1 MLKQQSALLNK
12 LAVLLDLCALGLAFV
27 MAYYF
32 RAAYYGGER
41 PIQNY
46 VWILVLVGP
55 IWFFFLNRYQ
65 LYTSIRRVSLFDIAT
80 RVFNVH
86 LFGGITLAGLIYFI
100 DKDNF
105 SRSLYLL
112 FVCFAFL
119 LLLTEKVVLRLG
131 LGYLRSH
138 GFNTRNLLIVGTQEK
153 ARRFCQLLQQHGEW
167 GLTVTGFLT
176 VMEEPAA
183 PVGQGQQ
190 VLGDVSDLVEI
201 CKSHPIDE
209 VVFCLPKDY
218 VIDAEMH
225 LRDLEELG
233 ITVRMVLDFY
243 QVYRSKQE
251 LSFFHDELPILTF
264 HSKSLDAQQL
274 FIKRLID
281 IFGALVGLTLLGL
294 IFPFIALAIKR
305 DSPGPIFFGQ
315 NRVGENGR
323 IFKCWKFRSM
333 YIDAEKRK
341 KELMAQNE
349 MKGAIF
355 KIKDDPRITPVGKFL
370 RKTSLDEFPQFF
382 NVLKGEMSLVGTRP
396 PTPAEVE
403 QYENWH
409 RRRIIIKPGITG
421 RWQVSGRNQIDDFDE
436 IVRLD
441 LEYIDSWSLWQDLRI
456 LLKTLK
462 VVFAREGSC

>member
-1 MLKQQSALLNK
+1 MLKQQTVFLNK
-12 LAVLLDLCALGLAFV
+12 FAVLLDLCALGLAFV
-27 MAYYF
+27 LAYDI
-32 RAAYYGGER
+32 RAAYYEGGR

-55 IWFFFLNRYQ
+55 IWLFFLNRYQ
-65 LYTSIRRVSLFDIAT
+65 LYASIRRVSLFDIAT

-86 LFGGITLAGLIYFI
+86 LFGGMTLAALIYFF

-119 LLLTEKVVLRLG
+119 LLLAEKVVLRLA
-131 LGYLRSH
+131 LGHLRSR
-138 GFNTRNLLIVGTQEK
+138 GYNTRNLLIVGTQEK
-153 ARRFCQLLQQHGEW
+153 ARRFCQLLELHADW

-176 VMEEPAA
+176 VKDEPAGPA
-183 PVGQGQQ
+183 GQGQQ
-190 VLGDVSDLVEI
+190 VLGDVSDLIKV
-201 CKSHPIDE
+201 CKTHPVDE

-218 VIDAEMH
+218 VIDAESH
-225 LRDLEELG
+225 LLALEELG

-243 QVYRSKQE
+243 QVYHSKRE
-251 LSFFHDELPILTF
+251 LSLFHEELPILTY
-264 HSKSLDAQQL
+264 HTKSLDAQQL

-281 IFGALVGLTLLGL
+281 ILGALVGLTLLGL
-294 IFPFIALAIKR
+294 MFPLVALAIKR

-333 YIDAEKRK
+333 YLDAEERK

-355 KIKDDPRITPVGKFL
+355 KIKDDPRITPVGRFL
-370 RKTSLDEFPQFF
+370 RKTSLDEFPQFL

-403 QYENWH
+403 QYEDWH

-421 RWQVSGRNQIDDFDE
+421 RWQVSGRNQIEDFDE

-441 LEYIDSWSLWQDLRI
+441 LDYIETWSLWQDFRI
-456 LLKTLK
+456 LLKTFY
-462 VVFAREGSC
+462 VVLAREGSS